1 MECDTEQHSADNRWD
16 REPVGPSDSTQERW
30 RVTLAR
36 QHSTSHLSDSAVSE
50 YWIES
55 DVIAI
60 NVWWELRP
68 LPREQ
73 NIESKFQSLAKTWRA
88 DTEHASSVSRMIAH
102 PSYLAIIKLGSQ
114 YPNEVVA
121 LILKELRRRP
131 DYWFVALETIT
142 GQRLSKTDGDFD
154 DERRAWLKW
163 GKNRGY
169 L

>member
-1 MECDTEQHSADNRWD
+1 
-16 REPVGPSDSTQERW
+16 
-30 RVTLAR
+30 
-36 QHSTSHLSDSAVSE
+36 
-50 YWIES
+50 
-55 DVIAI
+55 
-60 NVWWELRP
+60 
-68 LPREQ
+68 
-73 NIESKFQSLAKTWRA
+73 
-88 DTEHASSVSRMIAH
+88 MIAH